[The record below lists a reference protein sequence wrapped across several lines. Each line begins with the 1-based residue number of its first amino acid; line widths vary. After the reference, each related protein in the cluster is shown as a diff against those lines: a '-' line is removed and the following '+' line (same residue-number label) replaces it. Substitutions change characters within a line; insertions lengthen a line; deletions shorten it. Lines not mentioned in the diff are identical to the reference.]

1 MCNPRRVRV
10 RATRVISEQWRTEV
24 VRTAR
29 AAGTVAGEATLT
41 RSLRTLL
48 ARPLLVAF
56 ERALAE
62 DPEWELVDGDYHHR
76 VPDGLV
82 VYRPATGD
90 LEISVRLTAAVEVE
104 GSATRVESGEV
115 TDEVETEQEGL
126 WYEDEWMGRTRQK
139 AEEEAGRA
147 AERIADELAERR
159 REALRREAE
168 QQARLRREHGTSA
181 AEADAR
187 ADADRKLDEESR
199 LRERELRSA
208 AQQRLEE
215 VHERTMRGVQRAM
228 VAGVQGAITEFA
240 HRNGAQ
246 NFVVR
251 EEDGVVE
258 IQFEMES

>member
-1 MCNPRRVRV
+1 V
-10 RATRVISEQWRTEV
+10 RATRVISEQWRAEV

-29 AAGTVAGEATLT
+29 AAGTVAGEATMT
-41 RSLRTLL
+41 RSLHTLL

-56 ERALAE
+56 ERALGQ
-62 DPEWELVDGDYHHR
+62 DPEWEAVGDEYHHH

-82 VYRPATGD
+82 VYRPSTGE
-90 LEISVRLTAAVEVE
+90 LEFTVRLTADVEVE

-115 TDEVETEQEGL
+115 TDEVETEQEGV
-126 WYEDEWMGRTRQK
+126 YYDDAWMGRTK
-139 AEEEAGRA
+139 ESAEREAGRA
-147 AERIADELAERR
+147 ADRVVDELAEQRR
-159 REALRREAE
+159 TELRREAE
-168 QQARLRREHGTSA
+168 ERARLLQENGTAA
-181 AEADAR
+181 AEAEAQ
-187 ADADRKLDEESR
+187 AEAERKLDEESR

-215 VHERTMRGVQRAM
+215 VHDRTMRGVQRVM
-228 VAGVQGAITEFA
+228 VTAVQGAVTEFA
-240 HRNGAQ
+240 RRNGAQ